1 MRADESNGVIC
12 FAIKDTFH
20 VETTFVPKFPIEM
33 AGMIELG
40 KKIHGVIE
48 LGMEQ
53 NGKKNWVGLFPT
65 TTAHWKKN
73 FFEKKLDR
81 KIEKYLFYP
90 GN

>member
-1 MRADESNGVIC
+1 MRASDSLELLKLFCLIMLY
-12 FAIKDTFH
+12 IH

-40 KKIHGVIE
+40 KKNTWSDRIR
-48 LGMEQ
+48 
-53 NGKKNWVGLFPT
+53 NGTERKEKLSRSLSNDYCSL
-65 TTAHWKKN
+65 K
-73 FFEKKLDR
+73 KKLDR

>member
-40 KKIHGVIE
+40 KKNTWSDRIR
-48 LGMEQ
+48 
-53 NGKKNWVGLFPT
+53 NGTERKEKLSRSLSNDYCSL
-65 TTAHWKKN
+65 K
-73 FFEKKLDR
+73 KKL
-81 KIEKYLFYP
+81 F
-90 GN
+90 

>member
-12 FAIKDTFH
+12 FVIKDTFH

-33 AGMIELG
+33 AGM
-40 KKIHGVIE
+40 IE